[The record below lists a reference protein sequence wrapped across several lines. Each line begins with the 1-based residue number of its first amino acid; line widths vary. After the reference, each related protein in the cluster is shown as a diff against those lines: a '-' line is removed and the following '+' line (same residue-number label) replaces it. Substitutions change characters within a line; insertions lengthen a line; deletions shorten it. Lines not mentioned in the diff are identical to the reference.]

1 MISKIIISLVLTLL
15 IELTISLTL
24 GIRGKDLLKITIINI
39 LTNVPL
45 NILVSLLYL
54 VLDNNIVFYLI
65 VPILEL
71 LVFLIEGTYFKTL
84 KNSIIGPYKLSLFL
98 NIFSYGYSF
107 IYLIITS
114 IIK

>member
-1 MISKIIISLVLTLL
+1 MISNIIISLVLTLL
-15 IELTISLTL
+15 IELIISIVL

-45 NILVSLLYL
+45 NIIVSLLYL
-54 VLDNNIVFYLI
+54 ALDSNIVFYFI
-65 VPILEL
+65 VPILEV

-107 IYLIITS
+107 IYLIILS
-114 IIK
+114 LIK